1 MKKDTPSENT
11 RVASAQE
18 ILEYL
23 TEVMRGDDKAD
34 GKRDDRSAGSRMK
47 AAELLGKRLGI
58 FNDARDAPP
67 EPPIII
73 DDIPGERR

>member
-1 MKKDTPSENT
+1 MNEENG

-18 ILEYL
+18 VLEYL
-23 TEVMRGDDKAD
+23 TEVMRGGEEGDS
-34 GKRDDRSAGSRMK
+34 KRSGGSASPRMK

-58 FNDARDAPP
+58 FNDARDGPP

-73 DDIPGERR
+73 DDIPEKRHRR